1 MYLIYRYVLI
11 LPKHSIYYKQ
21 SGVTRRNPFDYVF
34 RIATLQLYYRLVC
47 GNILHHT
54 ADYYWMYV
62 YDTVIKSKE
71 KHKYNGKLIICK
83 QSISNRIHAGDTV
96 PRPRSGTI
104 SSRPTLRDAGEGTS
118 HFPTHTHTHART
130 RAFTH
135 ARTHART
142 HTRKVAMTTTHWLYS
157 L

>member
-11 LPKHSIYYKQ
+11 LPKHSSYYKQ
-21 SGVTRRNPFDYVF
+21 SGVTPRRNPFDYVF

-62 YDTVIKSKE
+62 YDRVIKGKE
-71 KHKYNGKLIICK
+71 KHMYNGKLIICK

-96 PRPRSGTI
+96 PRSGTT

-118 HFPTHTHTHART
+118 HFPTHTHTRTHAR
-130 RAFTH
+130 AHSLMH
-135 ARTHART
+135 ARTHA